1 MTLAVED
8 FSLHNYYSH
17 PYGVIEEE
25 TLMFFL
31 NSFFVPL
38 YWLVNPLYLVKLLK
52 RSINY
57 GKTSLT
63 QEEANQLMEGQ
74 DYLIGKRYAELLEMM
89 WFTYLYSSLVPL
101 GSMLIAVGIFLYY
114 WVDRY
119 NLLKRSIIKSH
130 ISGELVFLAMKLLD
144 FTLFLKA
151 IGELFFDERI
161 RDGFQ
166 VESIPMITISLVYLI
181 LPST

>member
-57 GKTSLT
+57 GKASLT

-74 DYLIGKRYAELLEMM
+74 DYLIGKRYA
-89 WFTYLYSSLVPL
+89 
-101 GSMLIAVGIFLYY
+101 
-114 WVDRY
+114 
-119 NLLKRSIIKSH
+119 
-130 ISGELVFLAMKLLD
+130 
-144 FTLFLKA
+144 
-151 IGELFFDERI
+151 
-161 RDGFQ
+161 
-166 VESIPMITISLVYLI
+166 
-181 LPST
+181 

>member
-1 MTLAVED
+1 
-8 FSLHNYYSH
+8 
-17 PYGVIEEE
+17 
-25 TLMFFL
+25 
-31 NSFFVPL
+31 
-38 YWLVNPLYLVKLLK
+38 
-52 RSINY
+52 
-57 GKTSLT
+57 
-63 QEEANQLMEGQ
+63 
-74 DYLIGKRYAELLEMM
+74 M